1 MIRITKDHIF
11 LDERDIAPYVD
22 RKSVKIDGDRVS
34 LVLLGDVVDEREK
47 PKRKKAVKDDD

>member
-1 MIRITKDHIF
+1 MIRITNNHIF

>member
-22 RKSVKIDGDRVS
+22 RKSVKIEKGRVT
-34 LVLLGDVVDEREK
+34 LVLLGDVVDERE
-47 PKRKKAVKDDD
+47 PKKEKAVKDDG